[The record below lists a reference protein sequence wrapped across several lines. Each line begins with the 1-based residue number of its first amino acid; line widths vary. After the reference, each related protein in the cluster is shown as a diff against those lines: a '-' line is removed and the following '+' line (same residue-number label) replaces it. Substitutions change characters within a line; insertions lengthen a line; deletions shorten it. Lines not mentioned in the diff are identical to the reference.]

1 MSTPPAFAAELLRA
15 SGRALAGVAA
25 ARLLQDNPNLAARYG
40 PDSFDLW
47 RAHLAA
53 QLADLATAVDEQDP
67 SVFVRQLRWFRTAA
81 SSRDLPQE
89 DLVASLRAIELAL
102 RERLP
107 QVDAALWDP
116 VFTTAVLS
124 LDAPPSE
131 GLRTEQTLAG
141 PAAQFLAEVLA
152 GRGRRAR
159 ALAVELVES
168 GRLGAEALVET
179 VLLPVAREAGRRWH
193 LGQLG
198 IAEEHVVTSAVRAA
212 LADLSA
218 AAPIPA
224 ADAPGAVIAAVAGD
238 AHDTALHAL
247 AALLEYDGWR
257 VSVAGADT
265 PAIDLALAAR
275 SLGASLIVL
284 SATLVSQRHAL
295 RLAVEDLC
303 SVPGFDLP
311 VLVGGGAVPDGRAAK
326 AVGASGFAASLSA
339 GVVEAN
345 RLIGR

>member
-25 ARLLQDNPNLAARYG
+25 ARLLEENPGLGARYG
-40 PDSFDLW
+40 PDAFDLW

-53 QLADLATAVDEQDP
+53 QLGDLATAVEEADP
-67 SVFVRQLRWFRTAA
+67 AVFVRQLRWFRSAA
-81 SSRDLPQE
+81 ASRDLPQE
-89 DLVASLRAIELAL
+89 DLVASLRALEAAL
-102 RERLP
+102 RERMP
-107 QVDAALWDP
+107 QVDPSLWDP
-116 VFTTAVLS
+116 MLTTAVLA
-124 LDAPPSE
+124 LEAPATDGQRPEVVAESE
-131 GLRTEQTLAG
+131 GAR
-141 PAAQFLAEVLA
+141 FLADVLA
-152 GRGRRAR
+152 GRSRQARAR
-159 ALAVELVES
+159 ASELIDTGRLEAERLVED
-168 GRLGAEALVET
+168 

-218 AAPIPA
+218 SAPVPA

-265 PAIDLALAAR
+265 PAVDLALAAR
-275 SLGASLIVL
+275 SLGGSLVIL

-295 RLAVEDLC
+295 RLAIEDLR
-303 SVPGFDLP
+303 SVPSFDLP
-311 VLVGGGAVPDGRAAK
+311 VLVGGGAIPDRRAAES
-326 AVGASGFAASLSA
+326 VGADGHAVRISAA
-339 GVVEAN
+339 VVEAN
-345 RLIGR
+345 RLVGR